1 MQISD
6 IDNGIKVT
14 TGNISILRGYV
25 LKRLGVKNHAVCNL
39 LSNGSESFTSHT
51 YVRLNRNLDAALR
64 KIFLWLLWVL
74 VAACGILS
82 CGVWDLAPWLGIK
95 PRPPALGAWSLNH
108 WNTREVLVFFG
119 GRGLLDLYCCKNL
132 SLVVVRAFLCGG
144 FSCSKHRL
152 NSYGLQPE
160 SLQGMWDPPR
170 PGIELVLPSLAGGF
184 FITEPAKPL
193 YAIFSLFCFP
203 T

>member
-119 GRGLLDLYCCKNL
+119 GGRFAGSLLLRKPLSSCCE
-132 SLVVVRAFLCGG
+132 G
-144 FSCSKHRL
+144 FSL
-152 NSYGLQPE
+152 WWFL
-160 SLQGMWDPPR
+160 
-170 PGIELVLPSLAGGF
+170 
-184 FITEPAKPL
+184 
-193 YAIFSLFCFP
+193 LFEAQAQ
-203 T
+203 